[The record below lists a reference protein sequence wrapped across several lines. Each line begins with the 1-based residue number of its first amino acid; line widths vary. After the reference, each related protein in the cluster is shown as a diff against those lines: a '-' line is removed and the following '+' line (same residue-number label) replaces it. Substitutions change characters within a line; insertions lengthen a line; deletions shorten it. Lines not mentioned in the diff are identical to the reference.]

1 VRLTAILA
9 VAQCGAIGDTS
20 SPGGMPWPRLGR
32 DMRHFRERTD
42 GKVVLMGRK
51 TYETLPPKG
60 LPGRR
65 LAVVTRDRERC
76 FPAAPDPLA
85 VFAGSMSM
93 EAMLAALACLGDEEV
108 FVIGGADIFRQLLP
122 RCDRMLLTEV
132 CASYPL
138 ADVRLD
144 PPGVLT
150 EGWHRLSSE
159 HHATEEG
166 TPLPLR
172 FSEWVR
178 P

>member
-1 VRLTAILA
+1 MSNTPRLTAILA
-9 VAQCGAIGDTS
+9 VSTDGAIGDTS

-32 DMRHFRERTD
+32 DMRHFRGRTD
-42 GKVVLMGRK
+42 GKVCIVGRK
-51 TYETLPPKG
+51 TYDVLPR

-65 LAVVTRDRERC
+65 LVVLTRTHASATV
-76 FPAAPDPLA
+76 PASSSLVGVYQSADDA
-85 VFAGSMSM
+85 AASFAS
-93 EAMLAALACLGDEEV
+93 EPEV
-108 FVIGGADIFRQLLP
+108 MVIGGAEVFRQLLP

-144 PPGVLT
+144 FPHVLT

-159 HHATEEG
+159 HHAPEDG
-166 TPLPLR
+166 TPLALR